1 MSESPSED
9 DDESESEIGDIDE
22 ELKYMEHDPNQIS
35 KKHAKHTDL
44 ETRAQED
51 MDFPDEVDTPEKE
64 ARIRFMKYRGIK
76 SLKNCDWDPFENL
89 PQEYSRI
96 WRFQNFQAAQKDS
109 IQQAI
114 EEGLPLNGTY
124 INIVLEIAEGS
135 EDSALFTANQAVVLS
150 TLFPHECK
158 LTTMHFKLKR
168 TIEN

>member
-1 MSESPSED
+1 MNQAKQRKQSDAEEMEEMDTGELDIGSYNVNQKPKNQEDLNELFEKMQIAVVGRQGDKGVSESPSED

-89 PQEYSRI
+89 P
-96 WRFQNFQAAQKDS
+96 
-109 IQQAI
+109 
-114 EEGLPLNGTY
+114 
-124 INIVLEIAEGS
+124 
-135 EDSALFTANQAVVLS
+135 
-150 TLFPHECK
+150 
-158 LTTMHFKLKR
+158 
-168 TIEN
+168 